1 MTVLGDDERML
12 EPACHTWDAAK
23 GRLMPEKERP
33 LLEQPCSCADAAG
46 MDEEAVGPVKWPLGA
61 AVLLVEDCTATLD
74 ASCVVLHSSRRQ
86 MIPSTDLGN
95 PSLRHRRMS
104 QDDRLFCTDSQS
116 RC

>member
-1 MTVLGDDERML
+1 MQLYARGAQHYLAPTVLGDDERML

-61 AVLLVEDCTATLD
+61 AVLLVEDCTA
-74 ASCVVLHSSRRQ
+74 A
-86 MIPSTDLGN
+86 
-95 PSLRHRRMS
+95 
-104 QDDRLFCTDSQS
+104 
-116 RC
+116 